1 MASSLL
7 VNPFIKTNGEPAS
20 SSLYRFSVH
29 CLYQDFVKSC
39 VFFYFFHQ
47 RIEVFHDLFPL
58 SCRSYE
64 IFPASHFQRISCR
77 SCPYTECKSSA
88 TPPVINRIGT
98 RYIIKQRAFY
108 FRNLIKFAA
117 FFRRRVPP
125 VLQAVHFSYGN
136 KADQIVQ
143 KRKHNQNQCFH
154 DSSRLCFI
162 QNVNIRIPVKY
173 RKEKNN
179 TQNNLDPRPETDLI
193 FRFTLKTLIQSS
205 NCFSSRSVILSAFIL
220 HSFLRKN
227 NMLYGS

>member
-7 VNPFIKTNGEPAS
+7 VNPFTKNNGEPAS

-47 RIEVFHDLFPL
+47 RSEEFHDLLPL
-58 SCRSYE
+58 SCRTYE
-64 IFPASHFQRISCR
+64 ILATPHFQRISCR
-77 SCPYTECKSSA
+77 SCAHTESKSSA
-88 TPPVINRIGT
+88 SSPVINCIGT
-98 RYIIKQRAFY
+98 RHIVEQGTFY
-108 FRNLIKFAA
+108 FRNRIKFTA

-125 VLQAVHFSYGN
+125 VLQAVHFGYGN

-162 QNVNIRIPVKY
+162 QNVNIRISVKY

-179 TQNNLDPRPETDLI
+179 TQNNLDPRPETGFNFPVYFKNIDPVKQLFFLQSCNYTCIYTTI
-193 FRFTLKTLIQSS
+193 FPTAS
-205 NCFSSRSVILSAFIL
+205 
-220 HSFLRKN
+220 
-227 NMLYGS
+227 

>member
-7 VNPFIKTNGEPAS
+7 VNPFTKNNGEPAS

-47 RIEVFHDLFPL
+47 RIEVFHDLLPL

-117 FFRRRVPP
+117 FFHRRWSR
-125 VLQAVHFSYGN
+125 LLRRCSRFCGELNFGYGN

-179 TQNNLDPRPETDLI
+179 TQNNLDPRPETGFNFSVYFKNIDPVKQLFFLQSCNYTYI
-193 FRFTLKTLIQSS
+193 YTTL
-205 NCFSSRSVILSAFIL
+205 FSP
-220 HSFLRKN
+220 
-227 NMLYGS
+227 

>member
-7 VNPFIKTNGEPAS
+7 VNPFTKNNGEPAS

-47 RIEVFHDLFPL
+47 RIEVFHDLLPL

-117 FFRRRVPP
+117 FFRRSHAGIPHKGATSAAYRRSFR
-125 VLQAVHFSYGN
+125 QSISATEI
-136 KADQIVQ
+136 KQI
-143 KRKHNQNQCFH
+143 R
-154 DSSRLCFI
+154 
-162 QNVNIRIPVKY
+162 
-173 RKEKNN
+173 
-179 TQNNLDPRPETDLI
+179 
-193 FRFTLKTLIQSS
+193 
-205 NCFSSRSVILSAFIL
+205 
-220 HSFLRKN
+220 
-227 NMLYGS
+227 